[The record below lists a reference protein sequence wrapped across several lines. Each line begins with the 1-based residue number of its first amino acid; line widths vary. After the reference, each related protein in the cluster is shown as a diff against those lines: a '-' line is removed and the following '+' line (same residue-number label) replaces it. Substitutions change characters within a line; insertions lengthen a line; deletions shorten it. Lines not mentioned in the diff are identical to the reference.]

1 MLFHTMAK
9 PQAASSRRNP
19 ARRTPPE
26 HVPVRAVQRT
36 FDLLSQLSAE
46 QPPTTLS
53 EFARMSELPVST
65 VARLLATLE
74 QAGFLERDQ
83 AGRYGP
89 GIRLAQ
95 IGLAALS
102 RFNIYDLSEKYLQ
115 RLAKLSGETANLAVR
130 ADERT
135 AVYLRQA
142 FSARAIRHVSWSGR
156 ILPLSRTAV
165 GAALLGKADAAGYV
179 ASRDTIEADVTAVAA
194 AVYGTGGQI
203 VAALSI
209 TGPSYRIDDSQLRKF
224 GALVSTEAKLA
235 SAELGVATQF
245 SPLAARTPQ

>member
-9 PQAASSRRNP
+9 PQA
-19 ARRTPPE
+19 T
-26 HVPVRAVQRT
+26 PVRAVQRT
-36 FDLLSQLSAE
+36 FDLLAQLSAE
-46 QPPTTLS
+46 HPPATLS
-53 EFARMSELPVST
+53 EFARGCELPVST

-74 QAGFLERDQ
+74 QAGFLERDH

-102 RFNIYDLSEKYLQ
+102 RFNIYDLAEKYLQ
-115 RLAKLSGETANLAVR
+115 QLAKLSRETANLAVR

-142 FSARAIRHVSWSGR
+142 FSPRAIRHVSWSGR

-165 GAALLGKADAAGYV
+165 GAALLGKAGASGYV
-179 ASRDTIEADVTAVAA
+179 ASRDTFEADVTAVAA
-194 AVYGTGGQI
+194 AVYGPGGQI
-203 VAALSI
+203 VAAFSI
-209 TGPSYRIDDSQLRKF
+209 TGPSYRIDDAQLRKF
-224 GALVSTEAKLA
+224 GTLVTAQAKLA
-235 SAELGVATQF
+235 SAELGAASHF
-245 SPLAARTPQ
+245 SPLAARSPQ